1 MPRRLIVA
9 TALAAG
15 MSVAL
20 FGCTG
25 GPAKTAARSA
35 TVAGSA
41 AGPPRSASTG
51 PARSASTGPARYP
64 ARPVTMADAGHC
76 PVTIGHPV
84 PRTESWRELLFGWDS
99 AYGNGSL
106 WVGGLWPRG
115 VVIMTQDD
123 VGPDGRLGMKF
134 GWYRLTSGFLT
145 ITGRR
150 LDAPAPPASGLTF
163 PGGYGLT
170 GFNASGVIFPT
181 EGCWQVTGRVGRVAL
196 TFVTFVIKG
205 HCDLNAVPIRCVAGR
220 AR

>member
-1 MPRRLIVA
+1 MPRRLIAA

-15 MSVAL
+15 MSVVL
-20 FGCTG
+20 LGCSG
-25 GPAKTAARSA
+25 GPAR
-35 TVAGSA
+35 TVTGSA
-41 AGPPRSASTG
+41 AIAGSTAGSSTG
-51 PARSASTGPARYP
+51 APARSARYP
-64 ARPVTMADAGHC
+64 ARPVTMAEARRC

-84 PRTESWRELLFGWDS
+84 PRTVWWRDLLFGWPS

-106 WVGGLWPRG
+106 WVGALWPNG
-115 VVIMTQDD
+115 VVIMTRDD

-134 GWYRLTSGFLT
+134 GWYRLTSGYLT

-150 LDAPAPPASGLTF
+150 LDAPAPPLTAETM
-163 PGGYGLT
+163 PGSYGLT

-220 AR
+220 AH